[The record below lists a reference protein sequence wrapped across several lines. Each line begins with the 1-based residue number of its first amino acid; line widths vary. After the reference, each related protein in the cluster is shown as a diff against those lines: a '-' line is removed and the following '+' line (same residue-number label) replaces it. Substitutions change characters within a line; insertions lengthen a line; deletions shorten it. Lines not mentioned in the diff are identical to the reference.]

1 MHHSPF
7 FLHSI
12 GLALVTLQNS
22 EDCKIVRLKYTA
34 EGRAPVELVL
44 TRYDGDCPAIL
55 PQYRI
60 RTTDGAFEV
69 IDGTG
74 KDILNKSKE
83 LLLRRFEN
91 ASPVEVQ
98 ISYVNADSSIT
109 QTNGDSVNDR
119 MLF

>member
-1 MHHSPF
+1 MHLSPF

-22 EDCKIVRLKYTA
+22 EDCKRVRLKYTA
-34 EGRAPVELVL
+34 EGRAPIELVL
-44 TRYDGDCPAIL
+44 SRYDGDCPAIL

-69 IDGTG
+69 IDGAG

-98 ISYVNADSSIT
+98 ISFFNADSTVT

-119 MLF
+119 VLF